1 MISGKRIF
9 RHLFDRRG
17 DQKPVSVERRH
28 PGRPRPCEA
37 EKMLSESIERLSK
50 AIASKGSIQRVV
62 QFSTFS
68 EVCNQRVPWL
78 AEKTCRHPKNKG
90 QPCTEEL
97 CPFMTGAA

>member
-1 MISGKRIF
+1 MISGKKLF
-9 RHLFDRRG
+9 RRLFDRRG
-17 DQKPVSVERRH
+17 GQTPVSVERRVN
-28 PGRPRPCEA
+28 RPRACEA
-37 EKMLSESIERLSK
+37 ERMLSNSIERLSK

-62 QFSTFS
+62 LFSTFS